1 MSCGSLTCPR
11 LSAKRQI
18 VGSGFAAFSRSAAP
32 KTASRSQFDISLG
45 IELPR
50 HGYRAEFFIGSSRD
64 LAIIEA
70 AQQRAPFDTALI
82 DGDHSYEGARADG
95 IAYGSLARIVAFHDI
110 AGENVTK

>member
-1 MSCGSLTCPR
+1 MWIANLSPTVREKTDCGFWFCGL
-11 LSAKRQI
+11 
-18 VGSGFAAFSRSAAP
+18 FALCGAENRFTEPVRHQP
-32 KTASRSQFDISLG
+32 WHR
-45 IELPR
+45 LPR